1 MMKMTSDSAIKMQIN
16 QIAAQLKWLKA
27 QQANASQNNL
37 HAYVKMFQND
47 RKQLAQTFN
56 NLIGHQGSVVGLAWS
71 TKHNLGIYR

>member
-1 MMKMTSDSAIKMQIN
+1 MKITSDSAIKNQIN

-37 HAYVKMFQND
+37 LTYVKMFQND
-47 RKQLAQTFN
+47 RKQLVKTFN

-71 TKHNLGIYR
+71 TKENLGIYR